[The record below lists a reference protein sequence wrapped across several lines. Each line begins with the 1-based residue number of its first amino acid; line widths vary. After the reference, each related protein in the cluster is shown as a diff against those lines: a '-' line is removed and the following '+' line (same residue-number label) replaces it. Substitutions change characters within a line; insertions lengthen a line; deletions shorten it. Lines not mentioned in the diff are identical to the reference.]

1 LATVRLEI
9 REEVVED
16 MTHRE
21 AFVAAAKDPKTWVR
35 RMKSNL
41 G

>member
-1 LATVRLEI
+1 
-9 REEVVED
+9 